1 MGRPCANPVAIYLMR
16 LSGHV
21 YVGKHEHADAA
32 GWPTRGRGPLPS
44 GYSGSGFVWRRVV
57 RKHGATRVHWSLLRV
72 VPPGGD
78 WEGAEREEIARVRE
92 KYPGRCANVYD
103 GGDGFTGD
111 DMRRLWSDPEHREMM
126 RGVGRRVGRESW
138 RDPERR
144 RKIVAGLT
152 RARNDPACAARAR
165 LALSEATARCW
176 EDREYREAHLRHL
189 QAGQAIGSR
198 RGADRRALEAAV
210 ARRDAGRRP
219 LPRDNAVLASAGEPT
234 NPLPA
239 SEPTEPARGGKV
251 AAALLALREGPK
263 SAVALGEAIGLPE
276 AAARCKVD
284 QLVRLGWPVQNEGG
298 VYRLLA

>member
-32 GWPTRGRGPLPS
+32 GWPTRGQGPLPS
-44 GYSGSGFVWRRVV
+44 GYSGSGLVWRRVV
-57 RKHGATRVHWSLLRV
+57 RKHGADRIRWSLLRV

-78 WEGAEREEIARVRE
+78 WEGTEREEIARVRE

-138 RDPERR
+138 RDPVRRERMLAALAKGQKTAMRAESR
-144 RKIVAGLT
+144 RKRSASRRQQWT
-152 RARNDPACAARAR
+152 DPEYRQRHLAPLLGSQSEAARK
-165 LALSEATARCW
+165 
-176 EDREYREAHLRHL
+176 
-189 QAGQAIGSR
+189 
-198 RGADRRALEAAV
+198 GADTWLLRAALR
-210 ARRDAGRRP
+210 RRDAGEPPLFYDNRVLAEAGEAENSQPMPPPRSP
-219 LPRDNAVLASAGEPT
+219 LPRSKVGE
-234 NPLPA
+234 
-239 SEPTEPARGGKV
+239 
-251 AAALLALREGPK
+251 ALRALQRGPHTPD
-263 SAVALGEAIGLPE
+263 SPGAEIGLSAQE
-276 AAARCKVD
+276 ARYKVD

-298 VYRLLA
+298 VYHLRK